1 MTKIFAHLMVAVKVQ
16 KYLFSSLLTLL
27 PPFLLSLFVVSS
39 IGITSSIAIAQEQ
52 ANRPKIGLA
61 LSGGGARGAA
71 HVGVIQVLEELHIPI
86 DYIAG
91 TSMGAVV
98 GGLYASGM
106 TSDEIARQLELID
119 WDSIFEDKPTRP
131 ERTQRRKDDDR
142 TYLFDGRIG
151 VSESG
156 LNFARA
162 KVIGQKFD
170 LILKSLTLPVIG
182 ITNFDSLPIPY
193 RAVAMDIT
201 TGDEIV
207 LSEGDLSLAMHASM
221 AIPGAFAPVELNGKL
236 LVDGGAANNLPISVA
251 RDMGADIVIA
261 IDISTPLLN
270 RDELK
275 GVLTIINQ
283 LTGLLTRRN
292 TEAQI
297 KTLTKKD
304 VLIVPDLGTISTMDF
319 EYVVKAV
326 DKGKYAA
333 QSQQQ
338 QLAQLSIDQT
348 SYLDHVAKQKSDN
361 KQHTDTVI
369 HFVRFEND
377 SKIDEQVLR
386 SHFGIEAGQQVDLDK
401 IELGITNIFSL
412 DLFETVTYDLVAEQG
427 NTGIIVKAKQ
437 KSWGTDY
444 LQGGFEL
451 ASDFS
456 GGDSAFNIGL
466 AYTHQPINRLNGE
479 WRTAIQLGEEPAVLT
494 EIYQPLDTRS
504 RFFAHGIL
512 SWGRRDVKLFNNS
525 LDRAEVEY
533 DLTEKQLQL
542 AVGRNFGTWGDV
554 RIGVARITGD
564 ADVSIGGPSFSN
576 TDFEDGYIYTRARI
590 DTLDNLDFPRFGY
603 LSTIEWLGS
612 SDTLGADDD
621 YDQVNLYLAHA
632 RNWGKDSIIAS
643 IDYGSTVSGDA
654 PIHGRYQLGGF
665 MNLSGISV
673 NELSGQNFGLM
684 SFVYQRRLF
693 ESRFLSTY
701 AGGAIQAGNVWEDKS
716 DISTNDLIA
725 SGTLFVGTDTPV
737 GPIYL
742 GFGHAEGGDNA
753 GYLFLGQPFFK

>member
-1 MTKIFAHLMVAVKVQ
+1 MIKIFTHHLAVLKVWH
-16 KYLFSSLLTLL
+16 TLL
-27 PPFLLSLFVVSS
+27 LSFRTLVRLFFLSLFVISS
-39 IGITSSIAIAQEQ
+39 NGITASIVSAQQ
-52 ANRPKIGLA
+52 QPDRPKIGLA

-71 HVGVIQVLEELHIPI
+71 HVGVIQVLEELNIPI

-106 TSDEIARQLELID
+106 TSDEIAQQLEQID
-119 WDSIFEDKPTRP
+119 WESVFEDKPTRP

-156 LNFARA
+156 LNFAKA

-170 LILKSLTLPVIG
+170 LILKSLTLPVTG
-182 ITNFDSLPIPY
+182 ITNFDDLPIPF

-201 TGDEIV
+201 NGDEVV
-207 LSEGDLSLAMHASM
+207 LSEGDLAVAMHASM

-270 RDELK
+270 RDELT
-275 GVLTIINQ
+275 GALTIISQ

-297 KTLTKKD
+297 KTLTKQD
-304 VLIVPDLGTISTMDF
+304 VLIIPDLGNIATMDF
-319 EYVVKAV
+319 EHVVQAI
-326 DKGKYAA
+326 DKGKQAA
-333 QSQQQ
+333 QLHQQ
-338 QLAQLSIDQT
+338 QLAQLSIDQP
-348 SYLDHVAKQKSDN
+348 SYLDLVAKQESDN
-361 KQHTDTVI
+361 KQYSDTVI

-377 SKIDEQVLR
+377 SEIDERVLR
-386 SHFGIEAGQQVDLDK
+386 AHFGIEAGQQIDLDK
-401 IELGITNIFSL
+401 VELGITNIYSL
-412 DLFETVTYDLVAEQG
+412 DLFETVTYDFVTEDG
-427 NTGIIVKAKQ
+427 NTGLVIKAKQ
-437 KSWGTDY
+437 KSWGTNY

-451 ASDFS
+451 ASDF
-456 GGDSAFNIGL
+456 GGGNSEFNIGL

-494 EIYQPLDTRS
+494 EIYQPLDTRA
-504 RFFAHGIL
+504 RFFTHGVL
-512 SWGRRDVKLFNNS
+512 SWGRRDVRLFNDS
-525 LDRAEVEY
+525 TSRAEVEY
-533 DLTEKQLQL
+533 DLTEKKLQL

-554 RIGVARITGD
+554 RIGVTRITGD

-576 TDFEDGYIYTRARI
+576 SDYDDGYVFTRARV

-632 RNWGKDSIIAS
+632 RSWGNDSIIAS

-665 MNLSGISV
+665 MNLSGISF
-673 NELSGQNFGLM
+673 NELSGQNFGLA
-684 SFVYQRRLF
+684 SFVYQRRLS
-693 ESRFLSTY
+693 EGRFISTY
-701 AGGAIQAGNVWEDKS
+701 LGVGAQVGNVWEDKS
-716 DISTNDLIA
+716 DIGTNDLIA

-737 GPIYL
+737 GPVYL

-753 GYLFLGQPFFK
+753 GYLFLGQPFFR